1 MIASVKQLLRI
12 MRTFKPIVLFSLTL
26 VCANA
31 FAGPPAYDGRTPMIE
46 LGPMWLD
53 PATTAEEQASIAQS
67 LAQAQ
72 ANNLAA
78 YGQRLGSPKVVWCKT
93 LECAAFFAG
102 TDGRSHATQGNGKP
116 RRGAQ
121 YGFPF
126 PAIVITPQ
134 HKSKSDTATNVFT
147 HELSHIELR
156 ARLHGASIP
165 AWFNEGVATYL
176 GGGQDC
182 RLKVRGIDDLFE
194 LETGAQW
201 LDYTNRGNPTKARTY
216 CQASREV
223 GAWIEEH
230 GGFAAVLHLLNRRAA
245 GAAFYSLY
253 GRRQQLITAPAV
265 QSAAR
270 ATGLDVPE

>member
-1 MIASVKQLLRI
+1 MPTSRQVIFIAGALAC
-12 MRTFKPIVLFSLTL
+12 T
-26 VCANA
+26 NA
-31 FAGPPAYDGRTPMIE
+31 FADPPAYDGHTPMIE
-46 LGPMWLD
+46 VGTMWLD

-78 YGQRLGSPKVVWCKT
+78 YGQRLGRPKVVWCKT
-93 LECAAFFAG
+93 LECAAFFSG
-102 TDGRSHATQGNGKP
+102 TDGRSHASQGNGKP
-116 RRGAQ
+116 RKGAQ
-121 YGFPF
+121 YGFAF
-126 PAIVITPQ
+126 PAIVITLQ
-134 HKSKSDTATNVFT
+134 AHKTRIGAATNVLT

-182 RLKVRGIDDLFE
+182 QLRVRGIDDLFE
-194 LETGAQW
+194 LQSGAQW
-201 LDYTNRGNPTKARTY
+201 TDYTNQGEPQKSRTY

-223 GAWIEEH
+223 GAWITEH

-253 GRRQQLITAPAV
+253 GRRQQLITAPAL

-270 ATGLDVPE
+270 NTGLDVAE